1 MPKCFSVS
9 GPKCLVAILTEINS
23 ALYSNIYLYSLNS
36 LVHLNA
42 LFVYSAYTLIRTVIL
57 GGEDF
62 ANKNY
67 LQKIMG
73 KICIST
79 KNILSSR
86 KVANECKQHDLRTI
100 LTSFITSKRT
110 YFQLVSVFFKCPI
123 FSFHI
128 YILPTA

>member
-1 MPKCFSVS
+1 MPKCLSVS
-9 GPKCLVAILTEINS
+9 GPKCLVAIPIEINS

-42 LFVYSAYTLIRTVIL
+42 LFVYSAYTLIRTVIF
-57 GGEDF
+57 GGRI
-62 ANKNY
+62 
-67 LQKIMG
+67 LPIKITF
-73 KICIST
+73 KKLWEKSVFRL

-110 YFQLVSVFFKCPI
+110 YFQLVPVFFKCPI